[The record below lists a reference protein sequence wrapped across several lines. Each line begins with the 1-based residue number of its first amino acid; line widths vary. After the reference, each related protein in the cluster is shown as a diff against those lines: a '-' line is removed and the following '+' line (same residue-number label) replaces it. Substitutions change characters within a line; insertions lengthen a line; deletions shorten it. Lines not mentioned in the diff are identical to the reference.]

1 MPKRENIISK
11 TWVFNDKVAKK
22 FDLHVKQSV
31 PFYSVFQKHIAKI
44 SEFFLKNDSL
54 IYDLGCS
61 TGKTIEEIF
70 KLKIKTKFRVV
81 GVDQNKLM
89 IRLAKQKLKKYKRN
103 NLNLI
108 SSDLKN
114 FKLKKCNL
122 VISVLIFPFLS
133 LSIRNKLLKQ
143 IYNKLEIGGALIT
156 VEKIK
161 SKHGIFEDLLNQLYY
176 DFKLDQKISEKNI
189 ILKTKSLR
197 TGMNVYDQEQTISFL
212 KQNKFKKIDIF
223 FKMYNFVGIIAFK

>member
-1 MPKRENIISK
+1 MLKKKNIISK

-44 SEFFLKNDSL
+44 SEFFLKNDAL

-70 KLKIKTKFRVV
+70 KLKIKTKFKVI

-89 IRLAKQKLKKYKRN
+89 IKLANQKLKKYKRG
-103 NLNLI
+103 NLKLI
-108 SSDLKN
+108 ISNLKN

-122 VISVLIFPFLS
+122 VISILIFPFLS
-133 LSIRNKLLKQ
+133 LPIRNKLLKQ

-161 SKHGIFEDLLNQLYY
+161 SEYGIFEDLLNQLYY
-176 DFKLDQKISEKNI
+176 DFKLDKKISEKDI
-189 ILKTKSLR
+189 ILKAKSLR
-197 TGMNVYDQEQTISFL
+197 SGMNVYDQEQTINFL
-212 KQNKFKKIDIF
+212 KKNKFKKIDIF

>member
-1 MPKRENIISK
+1 MHKEKNIISK
-11 TWVFNDKVAKK
+11 TWIFNDKVAKK

-44 SEFFLKNDSL
+44 SEFFLKNDAL

-70 KLKIKTKFRVV
+70 KLKLNTKFKII

-89 IRLAKQKLKKYKRN
+89 IKSAKQKLKKYKKN
-103 NLNLI
+103 NVNLEVSNLN
-108 SSDLKN
+108 N

-122 VISVLIFPFLS
+122 VISILIFPFLN
-133 LSIRNKLLKQ
+133 LSSRNKLLKQ
-143 IYNKLEIGGALIT
+143 IYDKLEIGGALIT

-161 SKHGIFEDLLNQLYY
+161 SKHGIFEDMLNQLYY
-176 DFKLDQKISEKNI
+176 DFKLKQKISAKNI

-197 TGMNVYDQEQTISFL
+197 SGMNVYDQEQTINFL
-212 KQNKFKKIDIF
+212 KQNNFKKIDIF